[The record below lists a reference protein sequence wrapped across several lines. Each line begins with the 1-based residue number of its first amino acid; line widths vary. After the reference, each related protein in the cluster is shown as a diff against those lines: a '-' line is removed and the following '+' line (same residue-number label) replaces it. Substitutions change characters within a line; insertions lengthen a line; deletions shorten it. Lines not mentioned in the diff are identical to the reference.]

1 MLENVEGLLKHEK
14 GNTFKTIIKVLN
26 ELNYKVV
33 GVDIKNGEIKYDR
46 TGYAQKLELIEKI
59 NDNKEISGKQG
70 IWNFQ

>member
-46 TGYAQKLELIEKI
+46 TGYA
-59 NDNKEISGKQG
+59 
-70 IWNFQ
+70 